1 MAKKRRAK
9 RLDVEPLAVQI
20 EDLTHEG
27 DGVCRI
33 DGKATFVHG
42 ALPGERVMAKPAR
55 RFRSYDEADLVE
67 VLEAS
72 DERVEP
78 RCDVFGT
85 CGGCSLQHL
94 AEDKQIARKQQIL
107 IDNLERLGKVEP
119 GTVLPPLRGSAWGYR
134 RKARLG
140 VKSVYGK
147 GRVLVGF
154 RERNAPYITDATQC
168 EILADPVG
176 KLLSPL
182 SEMIGQL
189 SIASRLPQIEV
200 AIGDNATALVFRI
213 LEALT
218 EADREVLLA
227 FGRKHQVQMWLQT
240 KGPDTV
246 HPMPEQGDVEPLY
259 YEIPAFDVKV
269 EFLPSD
275 FTQINPE
282 INQQMVPK
290 ALELLQVEPTH
301 SVLELFSGLGNFTL
315 PLAKQAAKVVT
326 VEGDD
331 GLVKR
336 AHENA
341 VRQGFN
347 NVETHVGN
355 LFEDQSDMAWSKS
368 KYDRVLLDPARSGAV
383 EILPTV
389 AATGAQRIVYVSCH
403 PGTLARD
410 AGILVNEY
418 GYRLE
423 AAGVMDMFPHTAH
436 VESIALFTKQA

>member
-9 RLDVEPLAVQI
+9 RLDVEPLEVQI

-42 ALPGERVMAKPAR
+42 ALPGETVIAKPMR
-55 RFRSYDEADLVE
+55 RFRSYDEADLIE
-67 VLEAS
+67 VVKAS
-72 DERVEP
+72 EERVEP
-78 RCDVFGT
+78 RCAVFGQ

-94 AEDKQIARKQQIL
+94 VEERQIERKQQIL
-107 IDNLERLGKVEP
+107 LDNLERLGKVTPAE
-119 GTVLPPLRGSAWGYR
+119 VLPPLTASAWAYR

-140 VKSVYGK
+140 VKSVFGK

-154 RERNAPYITDATQC
+154 RERSAPYITDTQQC
-168 EILADPVG
+168 EILAAPVG
-176 KLLSPL
+176 QLLMPL
-182 SEMIGQL
+182 SAMIEKL
-189 SIASRLPQIEV
+189 SIAQRLPQIEV

-213 LEALT
+213 LDELT
-218 EADREVLLA
+218 AADREVLLA
-227 FGRKHQVQMWLQT
+227 FGKEHDVQIWLQS

-246 HPMPEQGDVEPLY
+246 HAMPEQGELEALY
-259 YEIPAFDVKV
+259 YEIPAFDVRV

-275 FTQINPE
+275 FTQINAE
-282 INQQMVPK
+282 INQQMVPL
-290 ALELLQVEPTH
+290 ALELLQLQPEH
-301 SVLELFSGLGNFTL
+301 QVLELFSGLGNFTL

-341 VRQGFN
+341 LRQGFD

-355 LFEDQSDMAWSKS
+355 LFEDQSAMAWSKA

-383 EILPTV
+383 EILPMI
-389 AATGAQRIVYVSCH
+389 AASGAERIVYVSCH
-403 PGTLARD
+403 PGTLSRD
-410 AGILVNEY
+410 AGILVNDF
-418 GYRLE
+418 GYTLE

-436 VESIALFTKQA
+436 VESIALFTKKS

>member
-9 RLDVEPLAVQI
+9 RLDVEPLEVQI

-42 ALPGERVMAKPAR
+42 ALPGEKVMAKPVR

-78 RCDVFGT
+78 RCEVFGT
-85 CGGCSLQHL
+85 CGGCSMQHL

-107 IDNLERLGKVEP
+107 LDNLERLGKVAPKE
-119 GTVLPPLRGSAWGYR
+119 VLEPLRSSAWGYR

-140 VKSVYGK
+140 VKSVFGK

-154 RERNAPYITDATQC
+154 RERSAPYITDTKQC
-168 EILADPVG
+168 EILAEPVG
-176 KLLSPL
+176 QLLMPL
-182 SEMIGQL
+182 SEMIEKL

-213 LEALT
+213 LEDLT
-218 EADREVLLA
+218 DADREVLLA
-227 FGRKHQVQMWLQT
+227 FGKEHNVQMWLQT

-282 INQQMVPK
+282 INRQMVPK
-290 ALELLQVEPTH
+290 ALELLQVEQGH
-301 SVLELFSGLGNFTL
+301 NVLELFSGLGNFTL

-341 VRQGFN
+341 LRQGFD

-355 LFEDQSDMAWSKS
+355 LFEDQSDMAWSKG
-368 KYDRVLLDPARSGAV
+368 KYERVLLDPARSGAD

-389 AATGAQRIVYVSCH
+389 AATGAERIVYVSCH
-403 PGTLARD
+403 PGTLSRD
-410 AGILVNEY
+410 AGILVNEF
-418 GYRLE
+418 GYTLE

-436 VESIALFTKQA
+436 VESIALFVKNQ